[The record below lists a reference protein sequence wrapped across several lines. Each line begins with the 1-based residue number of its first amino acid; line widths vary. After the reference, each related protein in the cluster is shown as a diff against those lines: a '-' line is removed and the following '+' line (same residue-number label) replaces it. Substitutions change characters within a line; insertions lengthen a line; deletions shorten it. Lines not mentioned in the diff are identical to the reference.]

1 MSTVVPHASKT
12 ALQNRP
18 TMPLGRRLRRT
29 VLVTHIV
36 SASAWIGIDVV
47 VAILVATSF
56 VADNAQTEAVA
67 YQALG
72 IIAVWPMFVAGT
84 ACLATGI
91 LLGIGTKYGLVRM
104 WWVAIKLC
112 VNVVLATVILVVLR
126 PGINELAAHGRDVL
140 AGASPKPVDTST
152 LVFPPSVSLTA
163 LTVAVVLSVFK
174 PWGRIRKGSPR

>member
-1 MSTVVPHASKT
+1 MATVVPHTSKT
-12 ALQNRP
+12 ARRSGP

-29 VLVTHIV
+29 VLVTHII

-56 VADNAQTEAVA
+56 VSNDAQTQAVA

-72 IIAVWPMFVAGT
+72 IVAVWPMFVAGA
-84 ACLATGI
+84 ACLVTGI

-112 VNVVLATVILVVLR
+112 LNVVLATVILAVLR
-126 PGINELAAHGRDVL
+126 PGLNELGAYGRDVL
-140 AGASPKPVDTST
+140 AGASPNPVDTSS
-152 LVFPPSVSLTA
+152 LVFPPTVSLTA